1 MHDEM
6 SFLFNKPP
14 KMSIKTDKFGE
25 RYQKLNKDNVKN
37 HIING
42 SYFNDNNDNNPYLE
56 IINKLNGL
64 KSMELNYSDFAY
76 LVDLGVYPVNR
87 LIILRRFDEN
97 VMVKNDLNDIDAK
110 PISTLVSW
118 ITPDDEDMFS
128 MSFSEKW
135 IDQTKFFWEVI
146 SDVVKNNTGMDV
158 SHFSSLPAWSQGFLY
173 QMLQGA
179 NIGNYDKN
187 DKNWMPVGDPDVLR
201 SSKTRDLNGSISSD
215 IKLSFNSKYEQK
227 YIGGIDSGIAMM
239 TILNNIIRMGI
250 SDMKFILK
258 SDKTLNNLTNSIYS
272 NQGGSMDDWIS
283 GIKSIIKSF
292 VETSK
297 NMFGLKNPSAT
308 TNTDTDKKIY
318 DKTKITEMI
327 KNTLDLSIK
336 RFRWDL
342 KSSLALTT
350 GLPTTPWHVTVGNP
364 LNPILSI
371 GNVVVDQ
378 GNIKFGNE
386 FNFNDMPTNFK
397 VSFDIDFGRPLGRSE
412 LLEILNINYE
422 RNYNNSSNIGDV
434 DAISGA

>member
-118 ITPDDEDMFS
+118 ITPDDDDMFS

-135 IDQTKFFWEVI
+135 IDQNRFFWEVI
-146 SDVVKNNTGMDV
+146 SDVVKNNTGMNIN
-158 SHFSSLPAWSQGFLY
+158 HISSLPAWSQGFLY

-179 NIGNYDKN
+179 GIGNFDKN
-187 DKNWMPVGDPDVLR
+187 GKNWMPVGDPDVLR

-250 SDMKFILK
+250 SDMKFVLK
-258 SDKTLNNLTNSIYS
+258 SDKTLNDLTNSIYS
-272 NQGGSMDDWIS
+272 NQGGSMNDWIS

-297 NMFGLKNPSAT
+297 NMFGLKNPSDT
-308 TNTDTDKKIY
+308 TDTDKKIY

-397 VSFDIDFGRPLGRSE
+397 VSFNIDFGRPLGRSE

-422 RNYNNSSNIGDV
+422 RNYNNSSNTGDV